1 MKENG
6 TPPIPRESDAPEV
19 TLKYL
24 QYADKM
30 PRWEV
35 QDLEGLFR
43 SLPYLIWMHS
53 NRLVELRDKLDTL
66 KQEEKELRADL
77 KLRSIELKNRKEL
90 SSESDRTAWV
100 DSRPEMK
107 EKQRSILMAT
117 RDVSMQQNLVERLDH
132 TFTAARK
139 AATLI
144 GYSDQQL
151 SYGQQKVEA

>member
-1 MKENG
+1 
-6 TPPIPRESDAPEV
+6 
-19 TLKYL
+19 
-24 QYADKM
+24 
-30 PRWEV
+30 
-35 QDLEGLFR
+35 
-43 SLPYLIWMHS
+43 
-53 NRLVELRDKLDTL
+53 
-66 KQEEKELRADL
+66 
-77 KLRSIELKNRKEL
+77 
-90 SSESDRTAWV
+90 
-100 DSRPEMK
+100 MK

>member
-1 MKENG
+1 MRENG
-6 TPPIPRESDAPEV
+6 TPPIPRETDAPEV

-53 NRLVELRDKLDTL
+53 NRLVELRDKLDTI
-66 KQEEKELRADL
+66 KQEEKELRSEFRL
-77 KLRSIELKNRKEL
+77 QSIELKNRKEL
-90 SSESDRTAWV
+90 TSESDRTAWV
-100 DSRPEMK
+100 ESRPEVK
-107 EKQRSILMAT
+107 AKAREVLVAT
-117 RDVSMQQNLVERLDH
+117 RDVSVQQNLVERLDH
-132 TFTAARK
+132 TFVAARK

-144 GYSDQQL
+144 GYSEQQL
-151 SYGQQKVEA
+151 NYGQKVEA